1 MNQNIKTLK
10 YIHVLSRTV
19 TLFPSLSTE
28 VTSMTCFFPSL
39 VCLPVE
45 TPVTLMLR
53 NHSSKILCTTLIFL
67 YVKNGT
73 ATGLLNHATQN
84 ILVAVGSWSEKLLDF
99 LKFSRQSGPYI
110 FIILLKKLMQILV
123 SANLKASFVYSTSHV
138 PSYIL
143 CKLIAHS
150 LSSSKYG
157 VNTHLN

>member
-1 MNQNIKTLK
+1 MWFSINAAADKVVPHIAGSSEKKNNSEWNNINMNQNIKTLK

-53 NHSSKILCTTLIFL
+53 NHSSKILRTTLIFL

-84 ILVAVGSWSEKLLDF
+84 ILVAVGS
-99 LKFSRQSGPYI
+99 
-110 FIILLKKLMQILV
+110 
-123 SANLKASFVYSTSHV
+123 
-138 PSYIL
+138 
-143 CKLIAHS
+143 
-150 LSSSKYG
+150 
-157 VNTHLN
+157 